1 MPLARTGRPTKVGCQ
16 ASPGPARD
24 TAIARSPSGGGPG
37 HGEVRMDNFHT
48 ICIHQVVHT
57 VLGARRQ
64 GLDVDA
70 LLERAGIVPALLDA
84 PLG

>member
-1 MPLARTGRPTKVGCQ
+1 
-16 ASPGPARD
+16 
-24 TAIARSPSGGGPG
+24 
-37 HGEVRMDNFHT
+37 MDNFHT
-48 ICIHQVVHT
+48 IGIHQVVHT